1 MNFLINLNKIK
12 MKNSLIN
19 QIKTLLGMEVKLEQ
33 MKLADGVTVLEAD
46 SFETGNEVFIV
57 TEDEQKI
64 PLPIGEYEFEDGR
77 MLIVVEEGLIS
88 ELKEKEIE
96 EPEVEVEVETE
107 KKEEMETEK
116 PTAKKTIESVVK
128 ETFFSEIEKLKEEN
142 ETLKAELSKLKEV
155 KEEVTLSSDEEV
167 KPISFNP
174 ENENKV
180 ETIRIA
186 SKRERSIMDSIL
198 EKLNK

>member
-1 MNFLINLNKIK
+1 
-12 MKNSLIN
+12 
-19 QIKTLLGMEVKLEQ
+19 MEVKLEQ
-33 MKLADGVTVLEAD
+33 MKLADGVTILEAD
-46 SFETGNEVFIV
+46 SFEAGSEVFIV

-64 PLPIGEYEFEDGR
+64 PLPVGEYEFENGR

-88 ELKEKEIE
+88 EVKEKEME
-96 EPEVEVEVETE
+96 EPEVEVEIETE

-180 ETIRIA
+180 ETVRIA
-186 SKRERSIMDSIL
+186 SKRELSIMDSIL

>member
-1 MNFLINLNKIK
+1 

-33 MKLADGVTVLEAD
+33 MKLMDGVTVLEAD
-46 SFETGNEVFIV
+46 SFEAGNEVFIV

-77 MLIVVEEGLIS
+77 LLIVVEEGVIS
-88 ELKEKEIE
+88 EVKEKEME

-155 KEEVTLSSDEEV
+155 KEEVELSSDEEV

-180 ETIRIA
+180 EIVKLA
-186 SKRERSIMDSIL
+186 SKRTRTIMDSV
-198 EKLNK
+198 LNKINK

>member
-1 MNFLINLNKIK
+1 

-33 MKLADGVTVLEAD
+33 MKLMDGVTVLEAD
-46 SFETGNEVFIV
+46 SFEAGNEVFIV

-77 MLIVVEEGLIS
+77 MLIVVEEGVIS
-88 ELKEKEIE
+88 EVKEKEEEVE
-96 EPEVEVEVETE
+96 EPETEVEVETE
-107 KKEEMETEK
+107 KKEEMETSK

-155 KEEVTLSSDEEV
+155 KETEVELAIEEEV

-180 ETIRIA
+180 EAVKFAT
-186 SKRERSIMDSIL
+186 KRSRTIMDSV
-198 EKLNK
+198 LNKINK

>member
-1 MNFLINLNKIK
+1 

-33 MKLADGVTVLEAD
+33 MKLMDGVSILEAE
-46 SFETGNEVFIV
+46 SFEAGSEVFIV

-64 PLPIGEYEFEDGR
+64 ALPIGEYELEDGR
-77 MLIVVEEGLIS
+77 LLIVIEEGVIS
-88 ELKEKEIE
+88 EVKEKEMEVE

-107 KKEEMETEK
+107 KKEEMETSK

-155 KEEVTLSSDEEV
+155 KEEVELSSDEEV

-180 ETIRIA
+180 EAVKFAT
-186 SKRERSIMDSIL
+186 KRSRTIMDSVL
-198 EKLNK
+198 NKLNK

>member
-1 MNFLINLNKIK
+1 

-33 MKLADGVTVLEAD
+33 MKLMDGVSVLEAE
-46 SFETGNEVFIV
+46 SFEAGSEVFIV

-64 PLPIGEYEFEDGR
+64 ALPIGEYELEDGR
-77 MLIVVEEGLIS
+77 LLIVIEEGVIS
-88 ELKEKEIE
+88 EVKEKEMEVE
-96 EPEVEVEVETE
+96 EPEVEVEVESG

-116 PTAKKTIESVVK
+116 TAPKKTIESVVK

-155 KEEVTLSSDEEV
+155 KETEVELAIEEEV

-180 ETIRIA
+180 EVVKIA
-186 SKRERSIMDSIL
+186 SKRPRTIMDSVM
-198 EKLNK
+198 NKINK

>member
-1 MNFLINLNKIK
+1 

-33 MKLADGVTVLEAD
+33 MKLMDGVSILEAE
-46 SFETGNEVFIV
+46 SFEAGSEVFIV

-64 PLPIGEYEFEDGR
+64 PVPIGEYELEDGR
-77 MLIVVEEGLIS
+77 LLIVIEEGVIS
-88 ELKEKEIE
+88 EVKEKEMEVE
-96 EPEVEVEVETE
+96 EPETEVEVETE
-107 KKEEMETEK
+107 KKEEMETSK

-155 KEEVTLSSDEEV
+155 KETEVELAIEEEV

-180 ETIRIA
+180 EAVKFAT
-186 SKRERSIMDSIL
+186 KRSRTIMDSVL
-198 EKLNK
+198 NKLNK

>member
-1 MNFLINLNKIK
+1 

-33 MKLADGVTVLEAD
+33 MKLMDGVTVLEAD
-46 SFETGNEVFIV
+46 SFEAGNEVFIV

-77 MLIVVEEGLIS
+77 MLIVVEEGVIS
-88 ELKEKEIE
+88 EVKEKEEEVE
-96 EPEVEVEVETE
+96 EPETEVEVETE
-107 KKEEMETEK
+107 KKEEMETSK

-155 KEEVTLSSDEEV
+155 KETEVKLAIEEEV

-180 ETIRIA
+180 EAVKFAT
-186 SKRERSIMDSIL
+186 KRSRTIMDSVL
-198 EKLNK
+198 NKLNK

>member
-1 MNFLINLNKIK
+1 

-64 PLPIGEYEFEDGR
+64 PLPVGEYEFEDGR
-77 MLIVVEEGLIS
+77 MLVVVEEGLIS

-96 EPEVEVEVETE
+96 EPEAEVEVETE

-155 KEEVTLSSDEEV
+155 KETEVELAIEEEV

-180 ETIRIA
+180 ETVRIA